1 MRHCIQNEDRRIN
14 ENERSIICYP
24 SEGKDFLLRKT
35 GAWKKIWKKGFVC
48 ICLCMLLAAF
58 GQSGNMQAYFTDGI
72 QKDNVT
78 KVGTVE
84 VKIREE
90 FQQPEEI
97 LPGQTIQKR
106 VQIENMGSAPC
117 YVRVKA
123 VFSDSRI
130 EKYCTVDWNL
140 TDWFYN
146 SAEEYVYYK
155 EVLKPG
161 EKTRNLMTE
170 IAISEQSRKEN
181 LRSVQLLVYTES
193 CQAGS
198 FPDWQTAWDEFMKNR

>member
-1 MRHCIQNEDRRIN
+1 MRHCIQNENRRIN
-14 ENERSIICYP
+14 ENERFIIGCS
-24 SEGKDFLLRKT
+24 SEEKDFSMSNKGSGKKRWRT
-35 GAWKKIWKKGFVC
+35 GIGL
-48 ICLCMLLAAF
+48 ICCCMLLLVS
-58 GQSGNMQAYFTDGI
+58 GKIGNMQAYFTDGI

-78 KVGTVE
+78 QIGTVD

-97 LPGQTIQKR
+97 FPGQTIQKR
-106 VQIENMGSAPC
+106 VHVENTGSAPC

-140 TDWFYN
+140 DDWFYN
-146 SAEEYVYYK
+146 SSEEYFYYK
-155 EVLKPG
+155 EILKPG

-170 IAISEQSRKEN
+170 IVISEQSRKED
-181 LRSVQLLVYTES
+181 LHSVQLLVYTES

-198 FPDWQTAWDEFMKNR
+198 FHDWKTAWDEFIKNR

>member
-130 EKYCTVDWNL
+130 EKCCTVDWNL

-146 SAEEYVYYK
+146 SSEEYFYYK
-155 EVLKPG
+155 EILKS
-161 EKTRNLMTE
+161 
-170 IAISEQSRKEN
+170 AFC
-181 LRSVQLLVYTES
+181 SVIGIHRILSGRLVS
-193 CQAGS
+193 
-198 FPDWQTAWDEFMKNR
+198 